1 MATIGDICP
10 ELSSKV
16 TEANLKKGAVF
27 RMILTEQ
34 DGITPKDNEKD
45 RLKYFIVVGF
55 TTDGKVVGVVIINKH
70 INKHFYTNE
79 LYQEHY
85 PLRVINYKDVFTR
98 NCFADCTSIKPI
110 DRQRILNEAEYRGN
124 LNDEDF
130 PLIYDMIVNSKK
142 ITIKD
147 KKEYGII

>member
-1 MATIGDICP
+1 MAT
-10 ELSSKV
+10 KV
-16 TEANLKKGAVF
+16 TEANLKKGAIL
-27 RMILTEQ
+27 RMPLTEQ
-34 DGITPKDNEKD
+34 DGITPKNNETN

-55 TTDGKVVGVVIINKH
+55 TTDGKVVGAVIVNKH
-70 INKHFYTNE
+70 INKYYYTHE

-85 PLRVINYKDVFTR
+85 PLRVINYKGIFTR

-110 DRQRILNEAEYRGN
+110 EQQRVFNEAEYRGN
-124 LNDEDF
+124 VNDEDF

-142 ITIKD
+142 ITHKT